1 MRCDNREVQGPLLR
15 ADPYI
20 IIYRAADAKRGG
32 GRGPPHGVVDVVF
45 GVWLPTFERPGG
57 GREGVRGQDRRYR
70 SGRRRTRADRELR
83 GLRPGNEDR
92 GRGQDQDHEGPPA
105 NGIRRSRP
113 RVTLRR
119 WGEARGGRA
128 AAGAAAV

>member
-1 MRCDNREVQGPLLR
+1 AAVRSGATP

-20 IIYRAADAKRGG
+20 IIYRTADSKSDG
-32 GRGPPHGVVDVVF
+32 GRGPPHGVADVVF

-70 SGRRRTRADRELR
+70 SGRRRARADRELR
-83 GLRPGNEDR
+83 GLRPGDEDR

-105 NGIRRSRP
+105 HGVRRSRP
-113 RVTLRR
+113 RVMPRR
-119 WGEARGGRA
+119 WGEARRGRA
-128 AAGAAAV
+128 AAGAAAA